1 MTANPAIFDKGT
13 LNLAKI
19 TITFVGPWRLFL
31 GTGQAAADLEDLE
44 QAHEYIEDNFNPAY
58 AKKLKSMGIKK
69 MQSVWDNSNIF
80 LNGQDIKKLPGAKLK
95 DGDKLDLLPKVAG
108 G

>member
-1 MTANPAIFDKGT
+1 
-13 LNLAKI
+13 LARVQI
-19 TITFVGPWRLFL
+19 NFIGPWRLFL
-31 GTGQAAADLEDLE
+31 GTSGASAELDNIDV
-44 QAHEYIEDNFNPAY
+44 AHEYIEANFNPAY
-58 AKKLKSMGIKK
+58 EKKLKSMGIKK

-80 LNGQDIKKLPGAKLK
+80 LNGTDIRKLPDAKFK